1 MYAAHGSRPEYRVEI
16 RHTAGC
22 IEQPANR
29 VTGVEQQQRVGC
41 QRNDIDHAAAA
52 KRKRRAARGQH
63 IVRRQCEALE
73 PRIHTLIMPDA
84 DMNLA
89 ALQQRHLIHPKSFH
103 QLHAHIGEVFGI
115 PRQEFRQD
123 ALDRLRRRRELEH
136 AEVSALKQ
144 LDAFA
149 ERPHLAQHAAA
160 ICEQLLAPG
169 GQKKTAADPVKK
181 LESTFVFEIAD
192 LPRKSGLAD
201 ARTQRRLRP
210 ANSLNKPTQF

>member
-1 MYAAHGSRPEYRVEI
+1 MRSSQTKECA
-16 RHTAGC
+16 
-22 IEQPANR
+22 
-29 VTGVEQQQRVGC
+29 
-41 QRNDIDHAAAA
+41 
-52 KRKRRAARGQH
+52 
-63 IVRRQCEALE
+63 
-73 PRIHTLIMPDA
+73 LIMPDA

-103 QLHAHIGEVFGI
+103 QLHAHIGEVFRI

-123 ALDRLRRRRELEH
+123 ALDRLRRRGELEH

-169 GQKKTAADPVKK
+169 GQKKAAADPVKK
-181 LESTFVFEIAD
+181 LEPSFVFEFAD
-192 LPRKSGLAD
+192 LPRKSRLAD
-201 ARTQRRLRP
+201 AQPHRRLRHR
-210 ANSLNKPTQF
+210 AEVGHRDEGSQAFQVHSAYLQIA